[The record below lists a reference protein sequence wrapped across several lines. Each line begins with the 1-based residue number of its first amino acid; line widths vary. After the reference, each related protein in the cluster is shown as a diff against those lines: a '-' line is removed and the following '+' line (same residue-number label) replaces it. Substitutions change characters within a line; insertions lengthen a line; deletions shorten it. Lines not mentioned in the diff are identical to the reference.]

1 MNAADH
7 SSYMNSTA
15 NNVRVQEAPTPHDIA
30 AWLMAHCEEDE
41 VLDLLRRA
49 REKYG
54 LTRQLSATAR
64 LILGS
69 STFASISPERG
80 ERGAA

>member
-1 MNAADH
+1 MDTNQSHNQFITKTH
-7 SSYMNSTA
+7 SL
-15 NNVRVQEAPTPHDIA
+15 QEAPTPHDIA
-30 AWLMAHCEEDE
+30 TWLKAHREEDE

-64 LILGS
+64 IILGA
-69 STFASISPERG
+69 STFASPERG
-80 ERGAA
+80 ERGTAL